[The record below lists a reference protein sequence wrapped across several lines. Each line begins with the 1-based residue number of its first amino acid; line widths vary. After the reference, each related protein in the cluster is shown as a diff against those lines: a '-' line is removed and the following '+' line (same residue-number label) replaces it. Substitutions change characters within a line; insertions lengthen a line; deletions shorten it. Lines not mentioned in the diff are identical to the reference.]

1 MDQLIKFLNKPHIVF
16 FVVIP
21 TLLLAPIPF
30 GFMFGKTFLEKLI
43 YSLVFFIILLF
54 IFEIF
59 FQFLYRLK

>member
-30 GFMFGKTFLEKLI
+30 GFMFCINYGKASVKI
-43 YSLVFFIILLF
+43 IRNINFFNYYKSDNF
-54 IFEIF
+54 
-59 FQFLYRLK
+59 